1 MPIVSGKYVNPN
13 WVNGGPPA
21 INDTELNAM
30 SDTLVS
36 SETHIGTVANLTTT
50 AKTDLV
56 VAINEVNAGVNAYKT
71 ALNAIGL
78 DIENGAFVIS
88 PVTV

>member
-1 MPIVSGKYVNPN
+1 MPIIDGKYVNPG

-21 INDTELNAM
+21 INADELNAI
-30 SDTLVS
+30 SEAIVS
-36 SETHIGTVANLTTT
+36 LETQDNNFKA
-50 AKTDLV
+50 
-56 VAINEVNAGVNAYKT
+56 

-88 PVTV
+88 PVMD